1 LKLLIAT
8 THFFLINQ
16 LQTIDCVQGVIIAI
30 FMVFLSSMLVFG
42 TMLPL
47 LGTQVYWE
55 TVGSGCVIVAWMV
68 LYELCLCIVDALYST
83 PWPPFCCHNSPP
95 SLPLSVNRDYV
106 LLCPHDLAPQVVI
119 GYIKAHS
126 LIQLHRRRLTGPSNQ
141 LGTPPRRQITGKLT
155 LPHSWDFHPAVTG
168 QLARSHSRQK
178 ENCTP
183 FHRPSGRKH
192 RQGNRKAGYSN
203 HRPPIQPKERGRNK
217 S

>member
-1 LKLLIAT
+1 MGTSNPHSA
-8 THFFLINQ
+8 
-16 LQTIDCVQGVIIAI
+16 
-30 FMVFLSSMLVFG
+30 SS
-42 TMLPL
+42 
-47 LGTQVYWE
+47 
-55 TVGSGCVIVAWMV
+55 SASSISS
-68 LYELCLCIVDALYST
+68 I
-83 PWPPFCCHNSPP
+83 P
-95 SLPLSVNRDYV
+95 SLSAALAVSPA
-106 LLCPHDLAPQVVI
+106 LAPTASAHDSPGSRGRPAAQPAGINPVAGRSPAAILHTSHNQPGWSLDSVS
-119 GYIKAHS
+119 HS
-126 LIQLHRRRLTGPSNQ
+126 LTHLHRRRLTGPSNQ